1 MKTIM
6 AFIRKKNML
15 FKIILSY
22 ALIGFLFMTVF
33 SYAILQRVSSNLKS
47 EINETSTRMIDQ
59 SYNTADILLT
69 STFNYYS
76 QLFLKNEFISSAL
89 NGKDFSSGEIY
100 SINTQLSNFKQTNPL
115 VSSIYVYNHSAGIV
129 FSSALT
135 FSTIEDFY
143 DKGMTEILQ
152 QKNLNEQGIFIPR
165 VAKLA
170 FPNSSSIENQN
181 VISIIYSNMR
191 ADGRR
196 DSMVLNL
203 DQAILQELIMKGSGE
218 GSHKM
223 MIINDQGLIISRPD
237 SINLNEDD
245 SYRIFMKTIID
256 SYDKRGHML
265 STLGG
270 TTYMVSYVKADRLG
284 WNFIILSDYEELLDK
299 VKAMQ
304 NFIMGVTLLGLAAM
318 AITSAFFTKIIYIP
332 IYQLIKKTITT
343 AETKDKP
350 LLNEYDLLN
359 KSFSLLEN
367 KVNTLQTDIKQ
378 SVSASKQSLLRSIL
392 HGTIG
397 NKTETYKAMKKH
409 ELGTESDR
417 YVVCVLKIDN
427 FYKMSEKYDMV
438 DISLLKY
445 AIENISRE
453 IVSSRY
459 KLETLEDG
467 HDSLDLVFNIGPHD
481 EQTDLRIKDILTE
494 IQLNVEKFLKMTVT
508 ASIGPVAEKMEDMK
522 ISRLGAYQA
531 VHFRLVYG
539 TNSLISYDD
548 ILSAETKDYQYPAQL
563 EKQIMTSLKAGEVE
577 RLQELSSEFIAA
589 IHPFKY
595 DEIILSLL
603 QLLVMT
609 IRTAKGMSSFDRE
622 DADLEI
628 HTCQQELARWD
639 TLEQIERWY
648 FSLCE
653 RIVAIRDKESQSK
666 NSKSIEKVVEYIKE
680 HYTDPNLSV
689 DMLSNL
695 IGLTASY
702 VRKLFKEEMGKSVA
716 EYMAELRFHK
726 AQELLLKTDHPA
738 KKIGEMV
745 GFDNTSYFYV
755 SFKKHVGMTPDHFR
769 RENKL
774 VSMSND

>member
-59 SYNTADILLT
+59 SYNTADILLS
-69 STFNYYS
+69 STYNYYS

-89 NGKDFSSGEIY
+89 NGKDFSSSDIY

-115 VSSIYVYNHSAGIV
+115 VSSIYIYNSNAGIV
-129 FSSALT
+129 FSTVFT
-135 FSTIEDFY
+135 FSTIEDFV
-143 DKGMTEILQ
+143 DKDMTEMLRR
-152 QKNLNEQGIFIPR
+152 KNLNEQGIFIPR
-165 VAKLA
+165 VAKLD
-170 FPNSSSIENQN
+170 FPNSSSTETQN

-191 ADGRR
+191 TDGRL

-203 DQAILQELIMKGSGE
+203 DQAVLQELIMKGSGD

-256 SYDKRGHML
+256 SNDKRGHML
-265 STLGG
+265 STLDG

-284 WNFIILSDYEELLDK
+284 WNFIILSDYEELLGK
-299 VKAMQ
+299 VKALQ
-304 NFIMGVTLLGLAAM
+304 NFIMGITLLCLVVM
-318 AITSAFFTKIIYIP
+318 AITSAFFTKIIYVP
-332 IYQLIKKTITT
+332 MYQLIKKTITA

-409 ELGTESDR
+409 DLGTESDR

-427 FYKMSEKYDMV
+427 FHKMSEIYDMV

-467 HDSLDLVFNIGPHD
+467 HDSLDLIFNIGPHD
-481 EQTDLRIKDILTE
+481 EQNDLRIQIYWRRYSLT
-494 IQLNVEKFLKMTVT
+494 L
-508 ASIGPVAEKMEDMK
+508 
-522 ISRLGAYQA
+522 R
-531 VHFRLVYG
+531 
-539 TNSLISYDD
+539 
-548 ILSAETKDYQYPAQL
+548 
-563 EKQIMTSLKAGEVE
+563 
-577 RLQELSSEFIAA
+577 
-589 IHPFKY
+589 
-595 DEIILSLL
+595 
-603 QLLVMT
+603 
-609 IRTAKGMSSFDRE
+609 SF
-622 DADLEI
+622 
-628 HTCQQELARWD
+628 
-639 TLEQIERWY
+639 
-648 FSLCE
+648 
-653 RIVAIRDKESQSK
+653 SK
-666 NSKSIEKVVEYIKE
+666 
-680 HYTDPNLSV
+680 
-689 DMLSNL
+689 
-695 IGLTASY
+695 
-702 VRKLFKEEMGKSVA
+702 
-716 EYMAELRFHK
+716 
-726 AQELLLKTDHPA
+726 
-738 KKIGEMV
+738 
-745 GFDNTSYFYV
+745 
-755 SFKKHVGMTPDHFR
+755 
-769 RENKL
+769 
-774 VSMSND
+774 